1 MPKVA
6 IINSPRTYPKE
17 FIMFDSVL
25 LPSSGVLPVAGLD
38 ALSFADAAS
47 ALLSMQS
54 PEISSWVDDHPPP
67 PPPSK

>member
-1 MPKVA
+1 
-6 IINSPRTYPKE
+6 
-17 FIMFDSVL
+17 MFDSVL